1 MPPNLI
7 PKSRAISEAIGGTC
21 DKLFFLLHWNTEKK
35 KTHNTGFLWPF
46 ENNSTMSMSTM
57 SMSVA
62 HHVHV
67 HHVHIHRYGRLK
79 SKFLCVRI
87 SHCIYRFCTIELTNT
102 RNTWSLQAVFGK
114 RPRFQEKWYFWPFVE
129 FVADFCYFRQF
140 LQISNISDNLWTR
153 GGRKLCDQCFTFL
166 KIFKIIFYSPC
177 HHHHHP
183 NSWELSNIQ
192 KKESLLTSIL
202 RTLTDFKLQSSVWFL
217 WFFLGK
223 NINVKKKR
231 AGCGMA

>member
-1 MPPNLI
+1 MRANFPLYLSLLYNWINQYQEYMEPN
-7 PKSRAISEAIGGTC
+7 S
-21 DKLFFLLHWNTEKK
+21 
-35 KTHNTGFLWPF
+35 
-46 ENNSTMSMSTM
+46 
-57 SMSVA
+57 SVQ
-62 HHVHV
+62 
-67 HHVHIHRYGRLK
+67 
-79 SKFLCVRI
+79 
-87 SHCIYRFCTIELTNT
+87 
-102 RNTWSLQAVFGK
+102 WFGK

-177 HHHHHP
+177 HHHHHHHHP

-223 NINVKKKR
+223 NINVKKNVQDVGWRKVKVR
-231 AGCGMA
+231 EIYRNP